1 MPACSQI
8 FLMKIIPLQ
17 DEQLPTWAHTTIV
30 FLIVSV
36 FVIPPGWVGASAI
49 VTGHLPPIVEW
60 DGTSWFGNRALDG
73 APAVIAGCTFISIA
87 LSFLTLGVAQLR
99 WAEGRSLIGAL
110 PWCFVALTA
119 VFAFWTIS
127 LP

>member
-1 MPACSQI
+1 MR
-8 FLMKIIPLQ
+8 IIPLQ

-36 FVIPPGWVGASAI
+36 FVIPPGWVGVSAI

-60 DGTSWFGNRALDG
+60 DGTSWFGTRALHG
-73 APAVIAGCTFISIA
+73 VPAVIGGCTFVSIA
-87 LSFLTLGVAQLR
+87 LSFFTLGVAQLR
-99 WAEGRSLIGAL
+99 WAEGRRFIGVL

-119 VFAFWTIS
+119 VLAFSTIY
-127 LP
+127 LT